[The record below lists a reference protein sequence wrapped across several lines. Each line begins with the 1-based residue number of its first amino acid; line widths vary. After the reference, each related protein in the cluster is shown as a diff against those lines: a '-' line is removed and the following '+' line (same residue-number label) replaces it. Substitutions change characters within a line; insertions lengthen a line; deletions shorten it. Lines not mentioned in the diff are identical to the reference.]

1 MSSVRDIQR
10 NAKEIKTLLKFAK
23 HGKWEG
29 VWLILGEPS
38 APRQPLFLNCIPEDR
53 RWGILHQ
60 AVYLNNYHVVEKL
73 LKFSTCDINIKA
85 KDGSNEIG
93 PFGRKTAK
101 DVANDF
107 KRTEILELLG
117 HTARPKDLHMPQ
129 TLLTFYMLPTEGGD
143 CDLFLLT
150 LTLASYETTFI
161 PPNSESTTLE
171 NLLYDVWENVDAVPG
186 RWKAVQDKV
195 AEAAYVVCHHTYKN
209 IIACPD
215 KESFY
220 GAIISAYTFED
231 SYLI

>member
-1 MSSVRDIQR
+1 
-10 NAKEIKTLLKFAK
+10 
-23 HGKWEG
+23 
-29 VWLILGEPS
+29 
-38 APRQPLFLNCIPEDR
+38 
-53 RWGILHQ
+53 
-60 AVYLNNYHVVEKL
+60 
-73 LKFSTCDINIKA
+73 
-85 KDGSNEIG
+85 
-93 PFGRKTAK
+93 
-101 DVANDF
+101 
-107 KRTEILELLG
+107 
-117 HTARPKDLHMPQ
+117 
-129 TLLTFYMLPTEGGD
+129 MLPTEGGD

-209 IIACPD
+209 IIACRD

-231 SYLI
+231 SYLYDHLNTALRRQHQADYRPTADD